1 MILIE
6 YTTQGDITYYR
17 QKFKKKKK
25 KATHEHTDGQVLKII
40 WSRKKYQALRGILV
54 SWHLNTTGLEY
65 HTET

>member
-6 YTTQGDITYYR
+6 YTTQEDTTYYR
-17 QKFKKKKK
+17 QRFKKN
-25 KATHEHTDGQVLKII
+25 ATHEHTDGQILKII

-54 SWHLNTTGLEY
+54 SWYLNTTGLEY